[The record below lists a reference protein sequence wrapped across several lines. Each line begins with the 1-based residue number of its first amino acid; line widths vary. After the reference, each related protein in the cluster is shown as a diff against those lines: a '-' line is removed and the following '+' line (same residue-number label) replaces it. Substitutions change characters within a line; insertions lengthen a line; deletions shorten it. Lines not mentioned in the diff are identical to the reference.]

1 MDPLLEKIAL
11 VVDDSEV
18 NRKVLA
24 AYLEKFGFTVKTAA
38 DAEEG
43 LVLFREHYPS
53 LVFLDIVMPK
63 ISGIELLRKIKAVDP
78 STVVVMISA
87 YVSKQTIQEA
97 KEANADWFL
106 MKPFTGEKIQ
116 ELIHRFEV

>member
-24 AYLEKFGFTVKTAA
+24 AYLERFGFVVKTAE
-38 DAEEG
+38 DAEKG
-43 LVLFREHYPS
+43 LLLFREHYPS

-63 ISGIELLRKIKAVDP
+63 ISGIELLRKIKAIDP
-78 STVVVMISA
+78 STIVVMISA

-97 KEANADWFL
+97 KDANADWFL

>member
-24 AYLEKFGFTVKTAA
+24 AYLDRFGFTVKTAG

-43 LVLFREHYPS
+43 LLLFREHYPS

-63 ISGIELLRKIKAVDP
+63 ISGIELLRKIKAIDP
-78 STVVVMISA
+78 STIVVMISA